1 MMKFQ
6 FRGLKVAFHSIL
18 GAPRVQLSLRAA
30 SKVRKKVVVEPQSSL
45 QLAWMPRK
53 SRLMATKLQLAAL
66 QLGS

>member
-18 GAPRVQLSLRAA
+18 GAPA